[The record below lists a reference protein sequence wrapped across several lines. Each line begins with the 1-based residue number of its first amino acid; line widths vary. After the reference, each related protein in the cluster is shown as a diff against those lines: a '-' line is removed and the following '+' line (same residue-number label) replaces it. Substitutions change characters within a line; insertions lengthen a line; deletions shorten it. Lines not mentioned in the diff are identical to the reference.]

1 VLFNFELINAK
12 MGALAEQFPAIDG
25 PNGHRRRPNPRYVE
39 EED

>member
-25 PNGHRRRPNPRYVE
+25 PNGHRRRPNPRYAE